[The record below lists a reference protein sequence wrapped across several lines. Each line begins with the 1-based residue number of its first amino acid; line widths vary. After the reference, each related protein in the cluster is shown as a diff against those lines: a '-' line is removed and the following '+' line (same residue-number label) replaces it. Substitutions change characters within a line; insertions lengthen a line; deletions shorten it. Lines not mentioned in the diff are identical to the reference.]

1 MTIYSIIE
9 KDYYKII
16 NSSDTKL
23 TQLTIAIHTQLMID
37 RREVN
42 NAT

>member
-23 TQLTIAIHTQLMID
+23 TRLTIAIHTQLMID
-37 RREVN
+37 RGEVN